1 MATPLGSLGPLLSY
15 VQNRRNARDLKEYRD
30 YSLGQRDRQ
39 LDQGQQ
45 RLDQNAEQLQLMRN
59 QDARAQ
65 QEADRTELGQFNN
78 DFFTTVVPGMEDL
91 QINSNGGLSVGAETM
106 RTTLRNNPDASL
118 RLLTQSGA
126 FKSLLDPSIEG
137 YDSITG
143 LQAVPQE
150 DGSVRYA
157 VRVKN
162 RNTEGPLAAGGS
174 TSDDAPITTLSETDL
189 LRVFN
194 QSLTG
199 AYGNGGSTAVNTQ
212 TRLLSNAMVGR
223 GPMEQAA
230 GSALGQSAGQ
240 LSQAGVPDGV
250 DAARAAALDLGEASY
265 DELAQILINEGGLT
279 PEEVEAQ
286 FPRAQT
292 EPQAPEE
299 LEDDRSGLSR
309 ELNRLLTRRDR
320 ANSAGGG
327 QMRRG
332 QAQRREVIDAELE
345 AYTAN
350 LETDIAE
357 MKERGPS
364 SRRSANAFTQQ
375 LRTKERE
382 LEYLNPTAVTAE
394 SDTGPIDPP
403 DETITLGNMREL
415 ITEKGWTPTEAQVN
429 QTADALR
436 AAGVQSAS
444 EIPLKLPPRQA
455 TLAMAVLAGSD
466 PTLNADAKVKLVNQL
481 VNFAQTGDTTYGV
494 GAQMDDQINLVSEAR
509 MRDRLTQDVIE
520 FRRELQTDVSELGAD
535 NAEKIGEVLRLVD
548 NYDVSWKSSEFLAPI
563 REMAVMYEQAA
574 PGSPEQL
581 QRGRAM
587 VEMFGLGMRKYA
599 LENQNSGF
607 FNRIQ
612 NLFRRESD
620 NQITL
625 DNIANRIRVNTAK
638 DTFTFVDPVD
648 GAGAQD
654 GEIPLDVMREM
665 FGPAFTTMLTDLAQ
679 TRPPVEA

>member
-1 MATPLGSLGPLLSY
+1 MATPLGSLGPLLGY

-45 RLDQNAEQLQLMRN
+45 RLDQNAENLELMRN

-65 QEADRTELGQFNN
+65 QEADRTQLGQFNN

-189 LRVFN
+189 LRAFN

-212 TRLLSNAMVGR
+212 TRLLSDAMVGR

-279 PEEVEAQ
+279 PEEVESQ

-292 EPQAPEE
+292 EPQKPEITINE
-299 LEDDRSGLSR
+299 GDDRTGLSKDLVSLLEDRDRISNRTTRQRGPQNRGSR
-309 ELNRLLTRRDR
+309 EQAIKDYAAGLEAEIATLEARSTNNPR
-320 ANSAGGG
+320 ANRAFDAKL
-327 QMRRG
+327 
-332 QAQRREVIDAELE
+332 QAKRKD
-345 AYTAN
+345 
-350 LETDIAE
+350 
-357 MKERGPS
+357 
-364 SRRSANAFTQQ
+364 F
-375 LRTKERE
+375 
-382 LEYLNPTAVTAE
+382 EYLNPTAVTSE

-415 ITEKGWTPTEAQVN
+415 ITEKGWTPTEEQVN

-444 EIPLKLPPRQA
+444 EISLKLPPRQA
-455 TLAMAVLAGSD
+455 TLAMAVLAASD
-466 PTLNADAKVKLVNQL
+466 PSLNADAKVKLVNQL
-481 VNFAQTGDTTYGV
+481 VNFAQTGDTGYGV
-494 GAQMDDQINLVSEAR
+494 DKQVDDQLDVAQENR
-509 MRDRLTQDVIE
+509 MRSQLTFDMTKYMRQ
-520 FRRELQTDVSELGAD
+520 LQKDAATLGAS
-535 NAEKIGEVLRLVD
+535 NAEKIG
-548 NYDVSWKSSEFLAPI
+548 DVIEMVPDREISWSDPVFLAPM
-563 REMAVMYEQAA
+563 REMAIAYEQAPA
-574 PGSPEQL
+574 GQEKL
-581 QRGRAM
+581 QYGRSM
-587 VEMFGLGMRKYA
+587 IEMFGLGMRKYA
-599 LENQNSGF
+599 LETQNEGF
-607 FNRIQ
+607 FRMLGNI
-612 NLFRRESD
+612 FRREPD
-620 NQITL
+620 NQVTL
-625 DNIANRIRVNTAK
+625 DNIANRIRVNVAE
-638 DTFTFVDPVD
+638 DTFTFIDPVD
-648 GAGAQD
+648 GAGAED
-654 GEIPLDVMREM
+654 GEIPLAIMRQM
-665 FGPAFTTMLTDLAQ
+665 MGPELTRTMTGLAQ
-679 TRPPVEA
+679 TRPPLE